1 MKMSNEKFEE
11 AVKLIIRE
19 LKKLRG
25 EEN

>member
-1 MKMSNEKFEE
+1 MKMSDEKFEE

-25 EEN
+25 ES